1 MKRFISVLL
10 ATIMLCSFAIGETAT
25 ASPQE
30 MYAEAE
36 LLMVQ
41 GDYVNAAAKFEA
53 LSAYSDA
60 AQMTL
65 YCKAIYAAN
74 MGMYVASVDAL
85 SSLGQFKDAP
95 QLAQYY
101 TACSYLEYT
110 KSGNTNNLVNIELY
124 KEIFTENM
132 LQKIK
137 NPNYET
143 TDEQLIYCF
152 LAKDIFTE
160 LSLYKDSLMKVAE
173 CEARATEI
181 IEAENAEKETK
192 YQEAL
197 TFEQEGKFKEAIEI
211 YQTLNGYKDSYDRIM
226 ACDDKIAE
234 NKKEASYAEME
245 LRYQEAYALECK
257 HDYESAAAIYAELSG
272 YSDSTERLANCKNRA
287 AYLNANLLEE
297 QGLFE
302 EAAKIYSQLINYR
315 DSNDRLLTCLTLAK
329 LNIGNGYDYLAEN
342 VAKLSLVEDASSYL
356 LGDWDIRYFADD
368 SRSVYNCDGAA
379 YTEIGRFKEGMY
391 KILADTALKT
401 DTYAYTMQDASLQVS
416 EKGAYQLRRISD
428 VYYVAY
434 SADSNGN
441 YVIPV
446 YLANRVIASPTGFTP
461 LYSEEEYRPLKY
473 ANITQMNLSFATKP
487 DDTLADW
494 YSSEESVAKLLA
506 ALLVETDDYLD
517 FQHYGQIGETYM
529 AVYDNSMYVIMIGMN
544 DHTIGYY
551 YMPEQDVLMYYI
563 IDGMVLGSQN
573 VSDIYSSMG
582 CAEFKQVPSDVWF
595 EVFES
600 YGATEDGII
609 ANW

>member
-124 KEIFTENM
+124 NEIFTENM

-137 NPNYET
+137 NPHYET

-226 ACDDKIAE
+226 ACDDKI
-234 NKKEASYAEME
+234 KEASYAEME

-272 YSDSTERLANCKNRA
+272 YSDSSERLANCKTRA

-461 LYSEEEYRPLKY
+461 LYSEEEYRTLKY

>member
-25 ASPQE
+25 ASLQE

-41 GDYVNAAAKFEA
+41 GDYMNAAAKFEA

-226 ACDDKIAE
+226 ACNDKIAE

-461 LYSEEEYRPLKY
+461 LYSEEEYRTLKY

>member
-137 NPNYET
+137 DPNYET

-226 ACDDKIAE
+226 ACNDKIAE

-401 DTYAYTMQDASLQVS
+401 DTYAYTIQDASLQVS